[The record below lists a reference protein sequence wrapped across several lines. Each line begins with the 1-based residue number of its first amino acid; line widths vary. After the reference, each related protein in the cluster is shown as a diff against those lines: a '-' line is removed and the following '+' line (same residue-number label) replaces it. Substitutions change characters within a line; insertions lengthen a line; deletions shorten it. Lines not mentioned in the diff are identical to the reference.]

1 MAAAP
6 PATGPP
12 APVASLAYL
21 HKDAGPPEERGCFV
35 VGPQDHA
42 LLGGFANVSV
52 APAGATDLHVPLYY
66 LEAALLSVVSSTS
79 GGLGGQPG
87 QPLGA
92 LGVKRLTVSKVTD
105 MADFISDMGL
115 SFNGSAEDTLLT
127 NAPRAVSRLF
137 LFPRLGPTMGGR
149 ARGPL
154 LGPCRS

>member
-35 VGPQDHA
+35 VGPQDHP

-52 APAGATDLHVPLYY
+52 APAGAAVLHVPLYY
-66 LEAALLSVVSSTS
+66 LEAALLSVVSITT

-87 QPLGA
+87 QPMGA
-92 LGVKRLTVSKVTD
+92 LGVKRLTVHKVTD
-105 MADFISDMGL
+105 MADFIFDMGL
-115 SFNGSAEDTLLT
+115 SFNGSAEDTLLRLRT
-127 NAPRAVSRLF
+127 RRDPRINGAGAPAPS
-137 LFPRLGPTMGGR
+137 GGTPAGR
-149 ARGPL
+149 ITIR
-154 LGPCRS
+154 